1 MAGDYRKYS
10 VEMKGGE
17 VGYRLWKRGRQSV
30 VCVFETYKEKRA
42 VYFSVSNLLPSSV
55 LLREEGREYH
65 LILLGSSD
73 GEIIHMDFGVFS
85 VNPRGEGLLRRK
97 FTGLPLSCYTHCLL
111 AALDRETG
119 AAETVFEGAMPFF
132 YGAEP
137 GAPEKERKQIIGKA
151 AEEAGK
157 AGEPGSAY
165 NPETVQKKTE
175 ALQESEDFLF
185 RRTWGS
191 IFEKYHKKPFSE
203 IFAKEWDET
212 GSLWSRVSGDEKLPA
227 PLSPYKEWIKKYE
240 HYIIGKGN
248 HRYFAGI
255 PGRFLQCEQPSG
267 EGGRFSLWQPIR
279 GGECFF
285 SDLSELTGTL
295 QEEIYGYWICGID
308 EKSGEIRVV

>member
-97 FTGLPLSCYTHCLL
+97 FTGPPLSCYTHCLL

-132 YGAEP
+132 FT
-137 GAPEKERKQIIGKA
+137 ERSRGR
-151 AEEAGK
+151 
-157 AGEPGSAY
+157 
-165 NPETVQKKTE
+165 QKKK
-175 ALQESEDFLF
+175 ES
-185 RRTWGS
+185 
-191 IFEKYHKKPFSE
+191 K
-203 IFAKEWDET
+203 
-212 GSLWSRVSGDEKLPA
+212 
-227 PLSPYKEWIKKYE
+227 
-240 HYIIGKGN
+240 
-248 HRYFAGI
+248 
-255 PGRFLQCEQPSG
+255 
-267 EGGRFSLWQPIR
+267 
-279 GGECFF
+279 
-285 SDLSELTGTL
+285 
-295 QEEIYGYWICGID
+295 
-308 EKSGEIRVV
+308 